1 MEQHIGEAI
10 VTGAGILWKALWA
23 LIFGYLISA
32 GIQVLVSRSAM
43 AKTLG
48 KPTPRAGVLASFF
61 GFVSSSCSFAAL
73 AAARSI
79 WTKGAHPINAL
90 AFLIASTNLVIEL
103 GIVLWVLMGWQFFA
117 ANILLGLF
125 MVVYLYL
132 ITKFW
137 FPEKLAKQARQ
148 HAEQTEMESG
158 MDMDGGK
165 SAGKNWRKQLATLEG
180 WRPIADAFF
189 MEWKMAYKE
198 ILFGF
203 TLAGFITVFVPQH
216 VWNSLFL
223 ISGNGGNSGQ
233 LGQPG
238 FFVVLENALIAPVVA
253 FFTFIGSMGN
263 VPLAAL
269 LWSKNASFGG
279 VMSFLGA
286 DLVAATVLWMQSKY
300 YGWKYT
306 AYLAGLLYLCM
317 VAAGLSVHFV
327 FSILHL
333 IPETRRALGEQTKF
347 AIDYTFF
354 LNLFFGAV
362 GLGLVYLHLSGE
374 KKESGSKSKAMKGA
388 KSAH

>member
-48 KPTPRAGVLASFF
+48 KPTAKAGVLASFF

-79 WTKGAHPINAL
+79 WTKGAHPVNAL
-90 AFLIASTNLVIEL
+90 AFLVASTNLVIEL

-158 MDMDGGK
+158 MDMDEGK
-165 SAGKNWRKQLATLEG
+165 GAGKNWRKQLSTVDG

-203 TLAGFITVFVPQH
+203 TLAGFITVFVPQS
-216 VWNSLFL
+216 VWNHLFL
-223 ISGNGGNSGQ
+223 ISGNAGSNAA
-233 LGQPG
+233 QPG
-238 FFVVLENALIAPVVA
+238 LFIVLENALIAPVVA

-269 LWSKNASFGG
+269 LWSKTPRLRRDELSGRRFGG
-279 VMSFLGA
+279 RDGA
-286 DLVAATVLWMQSKY
+286 VDAGQILRLEIH
-300 YGWKYT
+300 
-306 AYLAGLLYLCM
+306 GLLGRTTLF
-317 VAAGLSVHFV
+317 VHGRGGFERAFGLLDFAYHPRNAPG
-327 FSILHL
+327 I
-333 IPETRRALGEQTKF
+333 RRQ
-347 AIDYTFF
+347 
-354 LNLFFGAV
+354 NQV
-362 GLGLVYLHLSGE
+362 RH
-374 KKESGSKSKAMKGA
+374 
-388 KSAH
+388 